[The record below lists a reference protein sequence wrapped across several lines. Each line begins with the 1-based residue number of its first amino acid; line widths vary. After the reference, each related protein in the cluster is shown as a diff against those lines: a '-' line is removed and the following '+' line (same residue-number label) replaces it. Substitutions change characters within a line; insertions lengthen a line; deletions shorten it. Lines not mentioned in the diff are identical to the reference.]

1 MARPAKHTYES
12 LKGVFVPCPLPSASH
27 VAGGR
32 VVVGEKNMN
41 PSMSVAATR
50 RMADKSILAAS
61 NRLGRGSGHA
71 GGGHAGGGHAGEDD
85 VQDPTYRQPSSASAS
100 SSDEDE
106 SNSEDGSEDDESDS
120 DDESKSGSSSSASSS
135 ESSSESEE
143 SDDEESRRA
152 RKRRKKAQQQQQQN
166 PLGAANRCFL
176 CDYCTS
182 KEVRFVST
190 FISDNI
196 ANMEVGLMS
205 EQIRKYIFD
214 KRPEYATGNHGLEV
228 QVIRRHIRQHM
239 LSPTVRIADMMRH
252 LLKLCDTLRGN
263 LERVDPDT
271 GESSADRS
279 NIDTYLKV
287 VTKVLD
293 MYKMSETNKMLFA
306 NAEK

>member
-1 MARPAKHTYES
+1 MWVHLHGQQPCIKAFCSDVSVNHMARPAKHTYES

-27 VAGGR
+27 GR

-41 PSMSVAATR
+41 PSTSVAATR
-50 RMADKSILAAS
+50 RMADKSILTAS

-71 GGGHAGGGHAGEDD
+71 GDAHAGDAHAGGGHAGEDD
-85 VQDPTYRQPSSASAS
+85 VRDPTYRQLSSASAS

-106 SNSEDGSEDDESDS
+106 SDSEDDGSEDDESD
-120 DDESKSGSSSSASSS
+120 DESESSSSSSASSS
-135 ESSSESEE
+135 ESED

-196 ANMEVGLMS
+196 ANMEV
-205 EQIRKYIFD
+205 
-214 KRPEYATGNHGLEV
+214 NC
-228 QVIRRHIRQHM
+228 
-239 LSPTVRIADMMRH
+239 LSRINMPSWAR
-252 LLKLCDTLRGN
+252 
-263 LERVDPDT
+263 
-271 GESSADRS
+271 
-279 NIDTYLKV
+279 
-287 VTKVLD
+287 
-293 MYKMSETNKMLFA
+293 
-306 NAEK
+306 